1 MFGVLAFLLFTLSG
15 LPAAFYILPR
25 STTMARVWLGL
36 VIGQVMMLWFPG
48 LFAFL
53 MDFTLPAQLCALA
66 LSLAVGG
73 AFLFLLCRRNR
84 RGASLPPYE
93 KPETAPPLWLC
104 ASLVLPL
111 TLFMAYLQYTHI
123 LLPRG
128 GDLMTGQATNGDLN
142 LHLAIASCLA
152 NGGHFPPDYPIYAG
166 VRLGYNFLSD
176 AQSASLMTLGS
187 SLRLS
192 FILPAVFQT
201 LLVGWGFVM
210 FAWEITRSRA
220 ATALSFLFLFL
231 NGGLGFLYTF
241 DMAMSDPSR
250 LHSALYGFYQ
260 APANMPALN
269 LRWSNIL
276 CDMLLP
282 QRALLPGWMLLSA
295 CLWLMTRSMQTDDL
309 RAWILL
315 GILAG
320 AMPMIHAH
328 SLFALAMISFACMA
342 YSILRRR
349 GLTRHFL
356 CYALITAVLVLPQAL
371 YWILPQAAGG
381 SMHPQFDWVNW
392 ENGGLRDEWLWF
404 WVKNVGPL
412 FLVFVPSYFTAPRR
426 ARPLMWGALL
436 VFAAADL
443 VVFQKNVY
451 DNNKIF
457 YAAFL
462 AALPC
467 AAYYLRALF
476 LRLKGFPGRGLFA
489 AVFIVLCL
497 TSGVVTCAREAI
509 SSYPLYSREE
519 VRAMDWVRENT
530 PKDAL
535 FLTGD
540 QYDNPVCALG
550 GRNIFCGTGSFL
562 YYHSIDYWD
571 RAQDQSRALSDPSRC
586 LELCRNYGVNF
597 IFLGDYE
604 MSQCGADPAV
614 FAQVMEPVFTDG
626 VYIFAVPEDPA

>member
-1 MFGVLAFLLFTLSG
+1 MNIQLSDHFTTKRLLRFALPSIVMMIFTSFYGVVDGIFVSNFTGSTPFASLNLVWPFIMILGGVGFILGVGGTALVSYQMGQGDKALANRTFSLLVYTGIGVGLLLSLLG
-15 LPAAFYILPR
+15 ELTMEPICRLMGASDAMLPYCLTYGRIL
-25 STTMARVWLGL
+25 MLGL
-36 VIGQVMMLWFPG
+36 TPF
-48 LFAFL
+48 
-53 MDFTLPAQLCALA
+53 
-66 LSLAVGG
+66 
-73 AFLFLLCRRNR
+73 
-84 RGASLPPYE
+84 
-93 KPETAPPLWLC
+93 
-104 ASLVLPL
+104 VLQN
-111 TLFMAYLQYTHI
+111 M
-123 LLPRG
+123 
-128 GDLMTGQATNGDLN
+128 
-142 LHLAIASCLA
+142 
-152 NGGHFPPDYPIYAG
+152 
-166 VRLGYNFLSD
+166 
-176 AQSASLMTLGS
+176 
-187 SLRLS
+187 
-192 FILPAVFQT
+192 FQT